1 MTDRLAP
8 LFTWRAAIT
17 ESGLPPTTRHVL
29 LTLSLHM
36 SERGENAFPSVET
49 LAHETGLSKRCV
61 ITQLQKGEDE
71 GWIRKTVFGYT
82 DRKWKRHRYIPMIPE
97 AVKQVHHDNQGGGE
111 AGSPPEEDKAVND
124 VHYQTREAVNV
135 VPRGG
140 EPDDNEVV
148 NDVHPN
154 SSVNSPDNSSGFSG
168 AGAPAK
174 KPGFESPEGVDPAD
188 WQNFVAYR
196 EAHGSPLTAESAKAA
211 AAVLLEIDP
220 ASRRTAINTTIASGG
235 RYLVPLPSMFHAKPV
250 SPDGMPRD
258 NVELA
263 AWAKRHGLPEARR
276 GESFP
281 DYRRRLAEIRQ
292 AQRERGAA

>member
-1 MTDRLAP
+1 M
-8 LFTWRAAIT
+8 
-17 ESGLPPTTRHVL
+17 SG
-29 LTLSLHM
+29 
-36 SERGENAFPSVET
+36 EPSVRT
-49 LAHETGLSKRCV
+49 VSK
-61 ITQLQKGEDE
+61 EPS
-71 GWIRKTVFGYT
+71 VF
-82 DRKWKRHRYIPMIPE
+82 P
-97 AVKQVHHDNQGGGE
+97 
-111 AGSPPEEDKAVND
+111 
-124 VHYQTREAVNV
+124 
-135 VPRGG
+135 
-140 EPDDNEVV
+140 
-148 NDVHPN
+148 
-154 SSVNSPDNSSGFSG
+154 G

-174 KPGFESPEGVDPAD
+174 KPGFEAPEGVDPAD

-220 ASRRTAINTTIASGG
+220 MSRRTAINTTIASGG

-258 NVELA
+258 NAELA